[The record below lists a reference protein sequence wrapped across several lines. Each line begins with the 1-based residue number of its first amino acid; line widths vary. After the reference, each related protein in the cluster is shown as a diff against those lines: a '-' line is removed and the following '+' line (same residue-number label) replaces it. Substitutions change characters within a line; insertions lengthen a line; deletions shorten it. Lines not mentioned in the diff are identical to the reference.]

1 MYQIGSLIY
10 NHIEY
15 FLLLYFLMTVLW
27 HCFCPQKI
35 NLVFQRIVVLLWL
48 IATAIITFF
57 GRTPVMEVRINL
69 IPFQGES
76 FISNI
81 KNNALLFLPWVT
93 MVCGAIPKL
102 KVKTAFI
109 YGCCASLVI
118 EIVQLISHR
127 GICDIDDF
135 IENVIG
141 VALGAVIY
149 FLINKL
155 SRKRKV

>member
-1 MYQIGSLIY
+1 
-10 NHIEY
+10 
-15 FLLLYFLMTVLW
+15 MTVLW
-27 HCFCPQKI
+27 LYFCPQKI

-69 IPFQGES
+69 IPFQGEN

-93 MVCGAIPKL
+93 MVCDAMPKL
-102 KVKTAFI
+102 KVKTAII

-118 EIVQLISHR
+118 EIVQFISHR

-141 VALGAVIY
+141 VTLGAVIF

-155 SRKRKV
+155 PRKRKV